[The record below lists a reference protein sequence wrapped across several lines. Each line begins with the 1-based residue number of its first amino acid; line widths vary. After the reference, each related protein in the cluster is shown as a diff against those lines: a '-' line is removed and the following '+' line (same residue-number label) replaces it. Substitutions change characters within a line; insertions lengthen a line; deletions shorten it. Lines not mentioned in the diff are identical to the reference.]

1 MVEFDP
7 TLRTRLSKYLTAEL
21 LDELPNT
28 TAITQAI
35 QNLNSLHKAIASF
48 LPQYIAQDEEHLMDD
63 YGKLSQ
69 GTFMFADVSGFTAL
83 SEQLMRKAGPDGIEI
98 LTDIINDYFSTMLE
112 ILAKSEGQ
120 LLKFAGDALLTFFP
134 AVEGQDE
141 FPKAVNAGLRMQR
154 DMAKRFQPIQSEHLT
169 KWFGQHNLQ
178 LTMSIG
184 ISRGKLFEALVGNIN
199 QRDHMIMGKLP
210 GEADAAEK
218 AGVRDEVIIPAAMQA
233 EYAHMFETKQLTDGF
248 YQVVDNFGEDL
259 GDFEFSMPQ
268 RRRAKSSFLF
278 SFDEAQLVQ
287 DLQNELTRVEVI
299 SRFVSSEIV
308 NKLVVRGDHIES
320 ENRLATVIFV
330 HFTGFAELLEAWGE
344 DNVDNLALLLSQYYS
359 TMQRTIATHGGVLTR
374 SDPYSLGSK
383 LLITFGAPV
392 AHADDPDRAVQ
403 TTLDMHRQL
412 EIFNKRLREDL
423 PSSLHHLYPFI
434 QQRMGITLG
443 NVFAG
448 EVGWRQRREYT
459 VMGDDV
465 NLAARLMSRAEF
477 GQVIVSKNVWERVRA
492 YFETETLPPFSAKGK
507 TEPIQSYAIKGVIR
521 HQMATTSNTP
531 FIGRDVI
538 LMSLNM
544 ALHQAERAPKK
555 VRAIALH
562 GEIGVGKTRIAKELA
577 ISAQTGG
584 FKVAWVTCRSQ
595 NGPKTTW
602 ASIISQLLDL
612 DRTAPPDIQ
621 RQDLKTKLAALQLA
635 DVEEVF
641 ADFLFEVDGQSQQA
655 PPPPTRQRTP
665 SKSTTDIF
673 RKISG
678 DEATRSLDEGTS
690 FRQRLKKRTASDS
703 SNLPWREL
711 QMGMT
716 ISEALVK
723 FLHVLSQE
731 HKLLIILD
739 DLHKE
744 NQRAL
749 HRLKR
754 LLDEISGARV
764 MLITT
769 YDPSKDPQVDMHK
782 IAVSDLPEDQTLLM
796 ASAILNGSALGA
808 NLAKFIT
815 NSTNGRALFIESL
828 IQTLLDAE
836 QLVEE
841 QGVYELK
848 PDANVDEL
856 PDNVRGLVISRIDRL
871 SNEARQIVRAAAVLE
886 DDFTLDE
893 LVFVSEM
900 TDLEAVHALVEQLLK
915 LQLFEDNQDGTYR
928 FQHGVTQQA
937 VYEEL
942 TRLQRQKFHLR
953 VAGLYGESE
962 NPDHIR
968 KMVHHLQRAGNPT
981 RAVALITEA
990 AKRAEANGNLD
1001 QAVECYTIALEILPD
1016 DRIQEQLNR
1025 LKQLQRE

>member
-1 MVEFDP
+1 
-7 TLRTRLSKYLTAEL
+7 
-21 LDELPNT
+21 
-28 TAITQAI
+28 
-35 QNLNSLHKAIASF
+35 
-48 LPQYIAQDEEHLMDD
+48 
-63 YGKLSQ
+63 
-69 GTFMFADVSGFTAL
+69 
-83 SEQLMRKAGPDGIEI
+83 
-98 LTDIINDYFSTMLE
+98 
-112 ILAKSEGQ
+112 
-120 LLKFAGDALLTFFP
+120 
-134 AVEGQDE
+134 
-141 FPKAVNAGLRMQR
+141 
-154 DMAKRFQPIQSEHLT
+154 
-169 KWFGQHNLQ
+169 
-178 LTMSIG
+178 
-184 ISRGKLFEALVGNIN
+184 
-199 QRDHMIMGKLP
+199 
-210 GEADAAEK
+210 
-218 AGVRDEVIIPAAMQA
+218 
-233 EYAHMFETKQLTDGF
+233 
-248 YQVVDNFGEDL
+248 
-259 GDFEFSMPQ
+259 
-268 RRRAKSSFLF
+268 
-278 SFDEAQLVQ
+278 
-287 DLQNELTRVEVI
+287 
-299 SRFVSSEIV
+299 
-308 NKLVVRGDHIES
+308 
-320 ENRLATVIFV
+320 
-330 HFTGFAELLEAWGE
+330 
-344 DNVDNLALLLSQYYS
+344 
-359 TMQRTIATHGGVLTR
+359 
-374 SDPYSLGSK
+374 
-383 LLITFGAPV
+383 
-392 AHADDPDRAVQ
+392 
-403 TTLDMHRQL
+403 
-412 EIFNKRLREDL
+412 
-423 PSSLHHLYPFI
+423 
-434 QQRMGITLG
+434 
-443 NVFAG
+443 
-448 EVGWRQRREYT
+448 
-459 VMGDDV
+459 
-465 NLAARLMSRAEF
+465 
-477 GQVIVSKNVWERVRA
+477 
-492 YFETETLPPFSAKGK
+492 
-507 TEPIQSYAIKGVIR
+507 
-521 HQMATTSNTP
+521 
-531 FIGRDVI
+531 
-538 LMSLNM
+538 MSLNM